1 MSIPITVF
9 VFGSVV
15 PDDNGK
21 DKLQVA
27 VSPEVLNLKQNT
39 ATGEVTIH
47 FQIESNDYFFPDVG
61 VKFTSPGYESQ
72 FGEPSYGDDRKSA
85 EVTSKNS
92 DGGAY
97 AYRVFLTDKTGRL
110 KASVDPVVQ
119 NDSR

>member
-15 PDDNGK
+15 KDDKNE

-47 FQIESNDYFFPDVG
+47 FQIESDNCRFPTVG
-61 VKFTSPGYESQ
+61 VQFISPDYENQ

-85 EVTSKNS
+85 EVVCKNS
-92 DGGAY
+92 DGRAY
-97 AYRVFLTDKTGRL
+97 AYRVFLTDKTGQL